1 MSVSLR
7 FSGKQ
12 AQVEVQIWE
21 KMGNLIWGFQIWEK
35 KESGSFHLKEG
46 LESLNRVHCT

>member
-1 MSVSLR
+1 MKFFFQYVKNPSQAMSVSLR

-35 KESGSFHLKEG
+35 KE
-46 LESLNRVHCT
+46 